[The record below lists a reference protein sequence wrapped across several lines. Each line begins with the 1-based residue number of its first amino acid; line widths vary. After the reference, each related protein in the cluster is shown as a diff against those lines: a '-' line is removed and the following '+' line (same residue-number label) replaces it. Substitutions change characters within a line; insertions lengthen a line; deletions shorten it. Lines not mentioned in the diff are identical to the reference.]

1 MQRPQKCHSL
11 EIAEVQ
17 RCIYVIRDAQVMLD
31 RDLAALYGVEVK
43 QLNRQVKRNIERF
56 PSDFMFRLSKEECS
70 RCQIGTLNGSRGS
83 NVKYL
88 PYAFTENGIAMLSG
102 VLKSKTAIE
111 VNISIMRAFTALR
124 RFVSDHAGLVQR
136 VGAIEMKQLETDRR
150 IDTVFD
156 ALDRGNLLPNGILA
170 AGTEFDSMRFVS
182 RLVESAQSEILLID
196 PYSDVA
202 TLDVLSKKRPGVKV
216 RLVCKNRGLPTQT
229 EIAKFNRQYKG
240 LAVSYSDDFHD
251 RFLVIDQSE
260 LYGLGSSVNSLGR
273 RVTSY
278 STHDAREIAKLLA
291 MIP

>member
-196 PYSDVA
+196 PYADAV
-202 TLDVLSKKRPGVKV
+202 TLDVLSRKRLGVKV

-240 LAVSYSDDFHD
+240 LTVSYSDDFHD

>member
-56 PSDFMFRLSKEECS
+56 PADFMFQLSKEECS

-196 PYSDVA
+196 PYADAV
-202 TLDVLSKKRPGVKV
+202 TLDVLSRKRLGVKV

-240 LAVSYSDDFHD
+240 LTVSYSDDFHD

-260 LYGLGSSVNSLGR
+260 LYGLGSSVNGLGR

>member
-1 MQRPQKCHSL
+1 MRRPQGCHSL

-56 PSDFMFRLSKEECS
+56 PSDFMFQLSKEECS
-70 RCQIGTLNGSRGS
+70 RCQIGTLNGNRGS

-88 PYAFTENGIAMLSG
+88 PYAFTEN
-102 VLKSKTAIE
+102 
-111 VNISIMRAFTALR
+111 
-124 RFVSDHAGLVQR
+124 
-136 VGAIEMKQLETDRR
+136 
-150 IDTVFD
+150 
-156 ALDRGNLLPNGILA
+156 
-170 AGTEFDSMRFVS
+170 
-182 RLVESAQSEILLID
+182 
-196 PYSDVA
+196 DVA

-240 LAVSYSDDFHD
+240 LTVSYSDDFHD

>member
-1 MQRPQKCHSL
+1 MADTSSL
-11 EIAEVQ
+11 EA
-17 RCIYVIRDAQVMLD
+17 
-31 RDLAALYGVEVK
+31 
-43 QLNRQVKRNIERF
+43 
-56 PSDFMFRLSKEECS
+56 
-70 RCQIGTLNGSRGS
+70 
-83 NVKYL
+83 
-88 PYAFTENGIAMLSG
+88 
-102 VLKSKTAIE
+102 
-111 VNISIMRAFTALR
+111 
-124 RFVSDHAGLVQR
+124 
-136 VGAIEMKQLETDRR
+136 DRR
-150 IDTVFD
+150 IDAVFD

-202 TLDVLSKKRPGVKV
+202 TLDVLSKKRLGVKV

-229 EIAKFNRQYKG
+229 EIAKFNRRYKG
-240 LAVSYSDDFHD
+240 LTVSYSDDFHD

-291 MIP
+291 MLP